1 MSDEVILDEALPDAA
16 RPARPSAAGKAD
28 GSGGSRRKWVVCAV
42 IVALI
47 IVLLVVLGIRSCSQG
62 GDEFRLD
69 PNAVQGQAPYKTAE
83 EMQAELNRVV
93 EEGMFNISIATEIA
107 FADGSSPGTAY
118 IENVPG
124 NRYDMQVSIALDAT
138 GEEVYASGAIAPG
151 SYLGDITL
159 SQDPGPGEH
168 AATATFVALD
178 RETHEEAGRA
188 AAKVTLVVEG

>member
-16 RPARPSAAGKAD
+16 RPAHASVAGKAD
-28 GSGGSRRKWVVCAV
+28 GSGGARRKWVVCAV

-47 IVLLVVLGIRSCSQG
+47 IVFLVVLGFRSCAQG
-62 GDEFRLD
+62 DDGFHLD
-69 PNAVQGQAPYKTAE
+69 PNAVQGQAPYKTEE

-107 FADGSSPGTAY
+107 FADGSSAGTAY
-118 IENVPG
+118 IENIPG
-124 NRYDMQVSIALDAT
+124 NRYDMLVSITLDVT

-188 AAKVTLVVEG
+188 AAKVTLTVQG